1 MGKQPVYQFGEFQL
15 DPSQKIL
22 LRDGQ
27 HVHLE
32 LKSFLILLA
41 LVEAQGRVLGKNE
54 LMKKIWPETFV
65 EEGNLTK
72 NISRLRK
79 VLSKGDESA
88 DFIETIA
95 KVGYRFIAPLI
106 LVEDAKTELLLRTG
120 LSQ

>member
-1 MGKQPVYQFGEFQL
+1 MENQPVYQFGEFQL

-32 LKSFLILLA
+32 LKSFLILLE
-41 LVEAQGRVLGKNE
+41 LVEAQGRVLSKND

-79 VLSKGDESA
+79 ALSKGESA

-106 LVEDAKTELLLRTG
+106 LVEDAKTKLLLRTG
-120 LSQ
+120 LSK

>member
-1 MGKQPVYQFGEFQL
+1 MEKQPVYQFGEFRL

-27 HVHLE
+27 RVHLE
-32 LKSFLILLA
+32 LKTLLTLLA
-41 LVEAQGRVLGKNE
+41 LVEAPGRVLSKDE
-54 LMKKIWPETFV
+54 LIAKVWPEIFV

-79 VLSKGDESA
+79 SLSNGNESP
-88 DFIETIA
+88 DFIETIP

-106 LVEDAKTELLLRTG
+106 LILPEF
-120 LSQ
+120 QQ

>member
-1 MGKQPVYQFGEFQL
+1 MEKQPVYEFGEFRL

-27 HVHLE
+27 RVHLE
-32 LKSFLILLA
+32 LKTLLTLLA
-41 LVEAQGRVLGKNE
+41 LVEAQGRVLSKDE
-54 LMKKIWPETFV
+54 LIAKVWPEIFV

-79 VLSKGDESA
+79 SLSNGGGST
-88 DFIETIA
+88 DFIETIP

-106 LVEDAKTELLLRTG
+106 LIRPEL
-120 LSQ
+120 QQ